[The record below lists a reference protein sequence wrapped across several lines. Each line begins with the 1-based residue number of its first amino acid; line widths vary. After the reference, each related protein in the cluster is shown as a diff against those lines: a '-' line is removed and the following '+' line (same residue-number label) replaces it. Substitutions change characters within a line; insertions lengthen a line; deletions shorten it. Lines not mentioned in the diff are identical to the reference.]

1 MKRFQHWAK
10 IANHPNLP
18 LVRFV
23 SFLFLI
29 LLEWI
34 TSSLGVPLSPSP
46 YRVPI
51 PKTTAF
57 ISSNIQKL
65 HALLVSPDKTKTKNT
80 ITQVISNQVS
90 TGCGH
95 YILFNESI
103 TLADRDLEFFVACPA
118 GFSSFCD
125 SNFFLLKI
133 RRGAR
138 VPRAPPIDPP
148 LNYRNLP
155 AKEDL
160 PPGKEPLV
168 ISWHYNQIPWRDYWD
183 SN

>member
-1 MKRFQHWAK
+1 MQTPEFQTQCSDWTDPEGTWMKRFQHWAK

-29 LLEWI
+29 LLKWI

-57 ISSNIQKL
+57 ISSNIQKQ

-118 GFSSFCD
+118 
-125 SNFFLLKI
+125 
-133 RRGAR
+133 
-138 VPRAPPIDPP
+138 APLIDPP

-160 PPGKEPLV
+160 PSGKEPLV

>member
-125 SNFFLLKI
+125 PNFSPQNKE
-133 RRGAR
+133 GDPGP
-138 VPRAPPIDPP
+138 PRPS
-148 LNYRNLP
+148 YRSATELS
-155 AKEDL
+155 KH
-160 PPGKEPLV
+160 PGKRRFTAREGTF
-168 ISWHYNQIPWRDYWD
+168 SY
-183 SN
+183 

>member
-1 MKRFQHWAK
+1 MQTPEFQTQCSDWTDPEGTWMKRFQHWAK

-80 ITQVISNQVS
+80 ITQVISNQVPQVVVIIFCLTS
-90 TGCGH
+90 QLHWRIETLSFLSLALPAFLPSA
-95 YILFNESI
+95 ILIF
-103 TLADRDLEFFVACPA
+103 
-118 GFSSFCD
+118 FSS
-125 SNFFLLKI
+125 K
-133 RRGAR
+133 
-138 VPRAPPIDPP
+138 
-148 LNYRNLP
+148 
-155 AKEDL
+155 
-160 PPGKEPLV
+160 
-168 ISWHYNQIPWRDYWD
+168 
-183 SN
+183 